1 MPKLRVVV
9 NPVAGKGRAVKA
21 LPVIEQEFKR
31 YSLEYEICLTESPW
45 HAAKLAEEAVTLGYD
60 VVAAGGD
67 GTANEVLNGL
77 MLARNNGLGTTRMG
91 VLPVGR
97 GNDFGFSMG
106 VPSNLKEACQA
117 LAEGKTRWIDI
128 GLIRGGLYPHGRYFG
143 NGVGIGFD
151 AVVGFVA
158 AELPLSGFPAYLI
171 ATLKTMLLYYHAP
184 LLEITLDGQT
194 FHKPCLMVSIM
205 NGYRLGGG
213 FYMTPDSKP
222 DDRIFDL
229 CIAGKVS
236 RTRILRIIPS
246 FFKGSQGRWKQD
258 ISFHRSA
265 EITVRSLDGALP
277 THADGETICVNGD
290 QLHIVNL
297 PKQIE
302 LITKPTGDTL
312 P

>member
-1 MPKLRVVV
+1 MSKLRIVV
-9 NPVAGKGRAVKA
+9 NPAAGKGRAVKL
-21 LPVIEQEFKR
+21 LPVIEQELKQFP
-31 YSLEYEICLTESPW
+31 LEYEICLTEYPW

-67 GTANEVLNGL
+67 GTANEVLNGI

-91 VLPVGR
+91 VLPIGR

-106 VPSNLKEACQA
+106 IPAEPKEACRV

-128 GLIRGGLYPHGRYFG
+128 GLVKGGLYPQGRYFG

-158 AELPLSGFPAYLI
+158 AELPLSGFPAYLA
-171 ATLKTMLLYYHAP
+171 ATVKTMMLYYHAP
-184 LLEITLDGQT
+184 LMEITLDGQT
-194 FHKPCLMVSIM
+194 FQKSCLMVSVM

-213 FYMTPDSKP
+213 FYMTPESKP
-222 DDRIFDL
+222 DDQTFDL
-229 CIAGKVS
+229 CIAGKIS

-246 FFKGSQGRWKQD
+246 FFNGTQGRWKRD
-258 ISFHRSA
+258 ISFHRSSK
-265 EITVRSLDGALP
+265 ITVRSLDGALP
-277 THADGETICVNGD
+277 THADGETICVDGNE
-290 QLHIVNL
+290 LSIEIL

-302 LITKPTGDTL
+302 LITGVSGNMS
-312 P
+312 